1 MLLTQAFKLTFTQ
14 SEVDFV
20 IPRLD
25 QDLPLCIDPFL
36 LYKSRDETL
45 RRLHGQLIT
54 LFNNSVVLFRE
65 GKRTEMD
72 KIIDFPEVNEIG
84 FGYSEDGVRGS
95 GLGSYLNK
103 LLADTLAASEPL
115 QERGLRHIEELQ
127 LVSVGIAA
135 DRVSDIAA
143 NVLKSFL
150 IEYTQKQADLWGIP
164 IDSSLPVNHYFD
176 FEEYAW
182 RDGYFELPK
191 NRITGLPILLVPRR
205 MVRLLPW
212 INLDDYAASDFRLFL
227 RSTAKSNW
235 SKFAGGTQTKRFT
248 PDKADIVKTTRSN
261 LKLLDDYVN
270 RKEKDA
276 HNALP
281 VFVEREDL
289 GLPTRPMAEE
299 FIQRLSTMPTGIAQ
313 AKDYQRTVYEIINYL
328 FEPELTDGEM
338 EVRTIEGTERRDII
352 YTNESDTSFWQ
363 YVRLNYGSPLVMFEI
378 KNVEELE
385 FEHINQAVSYL
396 GARLGMLGLIV
407 TRNSPSENVVRKT
420 YAIYNDTPST
430 PRKTILVLVDADLA
444 VMLRN
449 KDSGQTPTPT
459 QYVQRRYRE
468 FRTRVQ

>member
-1 MLLTQAFKLTFTQ
+1 MLLTKAFNLTFTQ

-45 RRLHGQLIT
+45 HRLHGQLLT

-65 GKRTEMD
+65 GKRKEMNE
-72 KIIDFPEVNEIG
+72 IIDFPEVNEIG
-84 FGYSEDGVRGS
+84 FGYSEDSVKGS

-103 LLADTLAASEPL
+103 LLADTLVASEPL

-127 LVSVGIAA
+127 LVSMGIAA

-150 IEYTQKQADLWGIP
+150 IEYTQKQANLWSVP
-164 IDSSLPVNHYFD
+164 LASSLPVNHYFD
-176 FEEYAW
+176 FEDYAW
-182 RDGYFELPK
+182 RDGYFDLPK
-191 NRITGLPILLVPRR
+191 NKITGSPILLVPRR

-227 RSTAKSNW
+227 RSTERSSW
-235 SKFAGGTQTKRFT
+235 PRFAGGIQTKRLI
-248 PDKADIVKTTRSN
+248 PDKTDIVKITRSN
-261 LKLLDDYVN
+261 LKLLDNYVN

-276 HNALP
+276 QNALP

-299 FIQRLSTMPTGIAQ
+299 FIQRLSAIPTGVTQ

-363 YVRLNYGSPLVMFEI
+363 YVRLNYGSPLVMFEV

-385 FEHINQAVSYL
+385 FEHINQTASYL
-396 GARLGMLGLIV
+396 GARLGMLGIIV
-407 TRNSPSENVVRKT
+407 TRNSPSENIIRKT
-420 YAIYNDTPST
+420 YTIYSDTPST
-430 PRKTILVLVDADLA
+430 PRKTILILEDTDLLA
-444 VMLRN
+444 MLRN
-449 KDSGQTPTPT
+449 KDSGQAPTPT
-459 QYVQRRYRE
+459 QYVQKSYRE